1 MSTNFVTNSLSN
13 ITNLSDEKND
23 KKLKPPSY
31 TSYLVDKCLNVS
43 ESYKIKDPYDKGFS
57 SLRMQGGDI
66 HRNIYRW
73 KENVNSQH
81 YTRSRSQ
88 SVNVANL
95 DNNAF
100 PPITMSQLQSPG
112 GFRRGY
118 IQMEGNKMN
127 DTQTNPKYLSFL
139 EFLDLYWNFFGEN
152 LKYYENKHLI
162 DNMDNAEKSRESLPL
177 LSISE
182 NLHATSLYVK
192 DKKMDILKAILLLLK
207 SFVGT
212 GVLFLPRAFSYGGM
226 LFSPIILVGVAFL
239 SLYCFIVLI
248 KIRAVISGSYGDMG
262 KAIYGPIMKFIILL
276 SIVVSQILFGSAYTI
291 FVSENVSALIRSI
304 TSKHYYINPIWL
316 IFSQF
321 IVFIPFVLIRNIS
334 KLSTLALIADVLIL
348 LGISY
353 LYYILIF
360 TLSTQGLSDIA
371 IFNTSGF
378 SFFIGTAVLSFES
391 IGLILPIAESITQL
405 KNIYFVLY
413 FVMAIVTIVFTSVGI
428 LGYAAYGSKVHT
440 LVFLSMFQ
448 NNVSMVIQILYC
460 IAVMLSTPLQLFP
473 AIKIIE
479 SKLLTGSGRLNP
491 YVRWKKNFLRIIITL
506 ITVLIA
512 WSGSK
517 NLERFI
523 SLVGSIACIP
533 LVYMYPSLLHLKVCA
548 KRTWSKICDIMVCS
562 IGAFAM
568 IYVTIVTIQSL
579 R

>member
-1 MSTNFVTNSLSN
+1 MSTNFAIDSLSN
-13 ITNLSDEKND
+13 KPDSFDEKD
-23 KKLKPPSY
+23 EKSKPPSY
-31 TSYLVDKCLNVS
+31 TSYLVNKCLNVN
-43 ESYKIKDPYDKGFS
+43 ESHKTKDSYDKGFS
-57 SLRMQGGDI
+57 SLKMQGGDI

-81 YTRSRSQ
+81 YVKSRSQ
-88 SVNVANL
+88 SFNL
-95 DNNAF
+95 SNLNDNMF
-100 PPITMSQLQSPG
+100 SPINMSQLQSPG

-118 IQMEGNKMN
+118 IQMEGNKID
-127 DTQTNPKYLSFL
+127 DTQTSPKYLSFL
-139 EFLDLYWNFFGEN
+139 EFLDLYWKFFGEN
-152 LKYYENKHLI
+152 LKYYENKHLT
-162 DNMDNAEKSRESLPL
+162 NNADNAQKSRESLPL

-182 NLHATSLYVK
+182 NPCTADLHK
-192 DKKMDILKAILLLLK
+192 DRKMDIFKAILLLLK

-212 GVLFLPRAFSYGGM
+212 GVLFLPKAFSYGGM
-226 LFSPIILVGVAFL
+226 LFSPIILVGVALL

-248 KIRAVISGSYGDMG
+248 KIRAIIPGSYGDMG
-262 KAIYGPIMKFIILL
+262 YAIYGPIMKFIILL
-276 SIVVSQILFGSAYTI
+276 SIALSQILFGSAYTI
-291 FVSENVSALIRSI
+291 FVSENISALIKSI
-304 TSKHYYINPIWL
+304 TSKQYYVSPKWL

-321 IVFIPFVLIRNIS
+321 IIFVPFVLIRNIS

-348 LGISY
+348 LGIAY
-353 LYYILIF
+353 LYYVLIF
-360 TLSTQGLSDIA
+360 TLTTQGLNDIT
-371 IFNTSGF
+371 ILNTSSF

-391 IGLILPIAESITQL
+391 IGLILPIAESITQP
-405 KNIYFVLY
+405 KNVYFILY
-413 FVMAIVTIVFTSVGI
+413 LVMAIVTVVFTSVGI

-440 LVFLSMFQ
+440 LIFLNMLQSK
-448 NNVSMVIQILYC
+448 VSMIIQILYC

-491 YVRWKKNFLRIIITL
+491 YVRWKKNFLRVIVVL
-506 ITVLIA
+506 IMALIA

-548 KRTWSKICDIMVCS
+548 KQTWSKICDISVCL

-579 R
+579 H